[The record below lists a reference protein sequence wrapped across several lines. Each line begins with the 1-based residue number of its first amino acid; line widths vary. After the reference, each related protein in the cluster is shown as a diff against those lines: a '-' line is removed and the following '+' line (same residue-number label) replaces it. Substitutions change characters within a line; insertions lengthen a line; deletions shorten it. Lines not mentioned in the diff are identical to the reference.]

1 MAGREVIVSM
11 RGISKRFPGV
21 VANDSIDLKILEG
34 EIHTLL
40 GENGAGKSTL
50 MNILTGIYRAD
61 AGQISIQ
68 GKAVHFRSPR
78 DAIAL
83 GIGMVHQHFKLV
95 PSHTVAE
102 NIILGLGG
110 KDWVLNLK
118 EVEADT
124 ARLAERYGLKVDP
137 QANIWQLSIG
147 EQQRVEILKILF
159 RGAKIL
165 ILDEPT
171 AVLTPQESRELFE
184 TLRAMAAEGH
194 SIIFISHKLDEVMAI
209 SERITILRGGR
220 VVGTITPQE
229 TNKRELSKMMVGR
242 EVLFDVER
250 EGGQQGDHV
259 LEVKDLTALNNRGL
273 PALRQVGFSVSAGE
287 ILGFAGVAG
296 NGQQELAE
304 AITGLR
310 ATTGGVIQLDGR
322 EMTGAPA
329 REFIDE
335 GVSYVPADRN
345 GVATVANLSLSD
357 NMVLKRYRE
366 DRFAKGPFLNRETI
380 DEYADSLI
388 EQFNIVTP
396 GHFVPVR
403 LLSGGNLQKV
413 ILAREISTHHR
424 LLVVMYPTRGLDVGA
439 TAFIRETLD
448 RHRQEG
454 TAIVLI
460 SEDLEELLSLSD
472 RIAVLFG
479 GEIMGILPVGEAD
492 IETLGLMMAGSK
504 RTEGGAKPAL
514 DRPASSTAE
523 ESA

>member
-1 MAGREVIVSM
+1 MTDRKVAVSM
-11 RGISKRFPGV
+11 QGICKRFPGV
-21 VANDSIDLKILEG
+21 VANDSVNLEILEG

-61 AGQISIQ
+61 AGQIAIG
-68 GKAVHFRSPR
+68 GKSVHLRSPR

-110 KDWVLNLK
+110 KSWRLNLN
-118 EVEADT
+118 EVEAET

-137 QANIWQLSIG
+137 QAYIWQLSIG

-171 AVLTPQESRELFE
+171 AVLTPQEASELFE
-184 TLRAMAAEGH
+184 TLRAMAAEAH
-194 SIIFISHKLDEVMAI
+194 SIVFISHKLDEVMSI
-209 SERITILRGGR
+209 SHRITVLRGGR
-220 VVGTITPQE
+220 VVGTVTPKE
-229 TNKRELSKMMVGR
+229 TDKRNLSKMMVGR
-242 EVLFDVER
+242 EVLFDIHR
-250 EGGQQGDHV
+250 ESARKGESV
-259 LEVKDLTALNNRGL
+259 LEVEGLTALNDRGL
-273 PALRQVGFSVSAGE
+273 PALRGTSFSVSAGE

-310 ATTGGVIQLDGR
+310 PTTGGVTRIGGR
-322 EMTGAPA
+322 EMGGATP
-329 REFIDE
+329 REFIE
-335 GVSYVPADRN
+335 AGVSYVPADRN
-345 GVATVANLSLSD
+345 GVATVGNLSLSD
-357 NMVLKRYRE
+357 NVVLKRYRE
-366 DRFAKGPFLNRETI
+366 DEFASGPFLNQPVV
-380 DEYADSLI
+380 DSYADRLI
-388 EQFNIVTP
+388 EQYHIMTP
-396 GHFVPVR
+396 GHSTPVR

-413 ILAREISTHHR
+413 ILAREISTEHK
-424 LLVVMYPTRGLDVGA
+424 LFVVMYPTRGLDVGA

-448 RHRQEG
+448 SHRLAG

-479 GEIMGILPVGEAD
+479 GEIVGILPVEEAD
-492 IETLGLMMAGSK
+492 IETLGLMMAGAK
-504 RTEGGAKPAL
+504 RLGDQARPAL
-514 DRPASSTAE
+514 ERTPSGE
-523 ESA
+523 EAG